1 MSAPPPTLVLA
12 TRNPHK
18 VRELARILGEQGLD
32 VELID
37 LDTLAERYQL
47 VVPEV
52 PETELTFEQNAIAKA
67 RSVAQVAALPAI
79 ADDSG
84 LCVDA
89 LNGMPGPLSAR
100 WAGRHGDDQANL
112 ALVLDQIADLPDEAR
127 AAQFVCAAA
136 LALPDGRVE
145 VVTGR
150 LEGHLARQ
158 PRGSNGFGYDPIFIP
173 EGETR
178 TTAEMAPEEKD
189 AISHRGRAFRALAPA
204 IARLVTR

>member
-1 MSAPPPTLVLA
+1 VVA

-18 VRELARILGEQGLD
+18 VREVARILGEQGLD

-37 LDTLAERYQL
+37 LATLAERYQL
-47 VVPEV
+47 TVPEV
-52 PETELTFEQNAIAKA
+52 PETELTFEGNAIVKA

-127 AAQFVCAAA
+127 SAQFVCAAA

-158 PRGSNGFGYDPIFIP
+158 PRGTNGFGYDPIFIP

-178 TTAEMAPEEKD
+178 STAEMAPEEKD
-189 AISHRGRAFRALAPA
+189 AISHRGKAFRALAPI

>member
-1 MSAPPPTLVLA
+1 VPASPPTLVVA

-18 VRELARILGEQGLD
+18 VREVARILGEQGLD

-37 LDTLAERYQL
+37 LATLAERYQL
-47 VVPEV
+47 TVPEV
-52 PETELTFEQNAIAKA
+52 PETELTFEGNAIVKA

-127 AAQFVCAAA
+127 SAQFVCAAA

-158 PRGSNGFGYDPIFIP
+158 PRGTNGFGYDPIFIP

-178 TTAEMAPEEKD
+178 STAEMAPEEKD
-189 AISHRGRAFRALAPA
+189 AISHRGKAFRALAPI